1 MESPHGKGSV
11 QRMKVPAIVLAGG
24 KSNKKLL
31 EATGSEEKAFIRF
44 GGKPMVFFVVDTLLQ
59 SPSIEKVVVV
69 GNEEKLRSVAKE
81 WRKPVE
87 IVRQKGEILDNFLAG
102 CEVVGDYAHVLA
114 SSCDIPLITP
124 AMVEDF
130 LQRCSDPEVDIYY
143 PVVEQQLVFRSFP
156 HAKRTFARLR
166 EGTYTGGNLILLKP
180 VIAEKLKKHIDT
192 LIRMRKSP
200 LRLASLLGW
209 GFVLRFFLGRVSIQ
223 DVEEK
228 IYQISGV
235 RGKALEVPYA
245 EIGMDLD
252 KIGDFLLFEGL
263 LTR

>member
-1 MESPHGKGSV
+1 
-11 QRMKVPAIVLAGG
+11 MKVPAIVLAGG
-24 KSNKKLL
+24 KSSPKLL

-44 GGKPMVFFVVDTLLQ
+44 NEKPMVFFVVDTLLQ
-59 SPSIEKVVVV
+59 TPSIEKVVVV
-69 GNEEKLRSVAKE
+69 GNEEKLRPVAKE

-87 IVRQKGEILDNFLAG
+87 IVAQKGGILDNFLAG
-102 CEVVGDYAHVLA
+102 CEVLGSYPRVLA

-130 LQRCSDPEVDIYY
+130 LQRCTDPGVDIYY
-143 PVVEQQLVFRSFP
+143 PIVEQQLVLRSFP

-166 EGTYTGGNLILLKP
+166 EGTYTGGNLILLNP
-180 VIAEKLKKHIDT
+180 TIAVKLKKQIDT
-192 LIRMRKSP
+192 LIRLRKSP
-200 LRLASLLGW
+200 IRLASLLGW
-209 GFVLRFFLGRVSIQ
+209 GFVFRFFLGRLSIA